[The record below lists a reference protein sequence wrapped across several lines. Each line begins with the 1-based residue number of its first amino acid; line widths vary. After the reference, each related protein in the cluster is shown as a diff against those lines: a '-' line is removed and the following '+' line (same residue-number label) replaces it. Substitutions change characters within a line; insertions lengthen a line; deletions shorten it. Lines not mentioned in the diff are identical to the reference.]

1 MQSELLTEAVSVLLY
16 VLIAAVLTVGG
27 LAAEYASLQY
37 LGAGDSMAALWLA
50 GAGLVMLYAGVY
62 GVGYGKVLSRVG

>member
-1 MQSELLTEAVSVLLY
+1 MQSELFAELFSVLLY

-37 LGAGDSMAALWLA
+37 FGAGDSMAALWLA
-50 GAGLVMLYAGVY
+50 GAGLVMLYAGLY
-62 GVGYGKVLSRVG
+62 GVGYGKVLSRFV

>member
-1 MQSELLTEAVSVLLY
+1 MQTDLLAEAFSVLLY
-16 VLIAAVLTVGG
+16 VVVAGVLTVGG

-37 LGAGDSMAALWLA
+37 LGAGESTAALWLA

-62 GVGYGKVLSRVG
+62 GVGYRKLLSRYV